1 MNKQA
6 EEKVKKE
13 IKQVSLA
20 MLTDMPRQSY
30 CVYTKELAQRT
41 YGLRR

>member
-20 MLTDMPRQSY
+20 VLTDMSRQSY
-30 CVYTKELAQRT
+30 CVHTKKVAQQT